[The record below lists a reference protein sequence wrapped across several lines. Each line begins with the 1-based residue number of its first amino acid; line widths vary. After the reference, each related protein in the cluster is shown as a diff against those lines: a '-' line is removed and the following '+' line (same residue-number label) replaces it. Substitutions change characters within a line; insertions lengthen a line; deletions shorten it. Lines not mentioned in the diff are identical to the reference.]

1 MEPYDPPAHTL
12 PSYRC
17 GGVRR
22 ACQDRLRRCRALPTG
37 EAEINVRKRAR
48 YAGEDCDPLQR
59 GKAGAEVEFGSQLL
73 LGECVSGVIVDWEL
87 VDGKPEADT
96 KMLKRSLDRM
106 KATAVG
112 AAIKEVGGDR
122 GFDSQ
127 ANRDLLEAGKVYN
140 GICPKAPSELKK
152 RMKQERF
159 VKLQRR
165 RSQTE
170 ARIAVFKCNGSR
182 SFPLRFSSYLPASFS
197 LS

>member
-1 MEPYDPPAHTL
+1 MKNEDKILSLYED
-12 PSYRC
+12 
-17 GGVRR
+17 R
-22 ACQDRLRRCRALPTG
+22 AA
-37 EAEINVRKRAR
+37 V
-48 YAGEDCDPLQR
+48 YVR

-87 VDGKPEADT
+87 VDGDPEADT
-96 KMLKRSLDRM
+96 KMLKRSLDRV
-106 KATAVG
+106 KETAVG
-112 AAIKEVGGDR
+112 TAIKEVGGDR

-127 ANRDLLEAGKVYN
+127 GNRDLLEASKVYN

-170 ARIAVFKCNGSR
+170 GRIAVFKNGFLGS
-182 SFPLRFSSYLPASFS
+182 PLRSKGHENQAVEVAWNVLAHNLWVIARQPVAKAK
-197 LS
+197 LGKTRLTLAKAG

>member
-1 MEPYDPPAHTL
+1 MRFQGLAPEEKILSLY
-12 PSYRC
+12 
-17 GGVRR
+17 
-22 ACQDRLRRCRALPTG
+22 
-37 EAEINVRKRAR
+37 
-48 YAGEDCDPLQR
+48 EDHAAVYVR

-87 VDGKPEADT
+87 VNGKPEADT

-106 KATAVG
+106 KAAAVG

-127 ANRDLLEAGKVYN
+127 ANRDLLEENKVYN
-140 GICPKAPSELKK
+140 GICPKAPAELKK

-170 ARIAVFKCNGSR
+170 GRIAVFKNG
-182 SFPLRFSSYLPASFS
+182 FLMRFQVLAPGEPAEEQGA
-197 LS
+197 